1 MRTVLIALGGK
12 FTNPSRVRQQ
22 LNSISENL
30 RFDEIIGVDSGCHL
44 LKAIEL
50 EPTHILGDFDSI
62 GNLSE
67 FKQIWQKARI
77 HTFNSE
83 KDETDAEL
91 AFMLTR
97 DLEIDKIV
105 IIGAFGGRVDHMLSV
120 FFMASQYADVDL
132 IDEWNCVKSFN
143 APFIYDVLHQD
154 HSYISLVPLTELKGV
169 TLSGFKY
176 PLEQAVIPF
185 ASTLGISNELIEDC
199 GKILIES
206 GRGYLI
212 FSKDS

>member
-1 MRTVLIALGGK
+1 MRTAIIALGGK
-12 FTNPSRVRQQ
+12 FTTPSRVRQQ
-22 LNSISENL
+22 LDIVSESL
-30 RFDEIIGVDSGCHL
+30 RYDEIIGVDSGCHL
-44 LKAIEL
+44 LKAIDL

-67 FKQIWQKARI
+67 FKHIWQNARI

-91 AFMLTR
+91 AFLLAR

-105 IIGAFGGRVDHMLSV
+105 ILGAFGGRVDHMLSV
-120 FFMASQYADVDL
+120 FFMASQYADVTL
-132 IDEWNCVKSFN
+132 IDEWNCVKSFK
-143 APFIYDVLHQD
+143 APFDYGVSNQD
-154 HSYISLVPLTELKGV
+154 QSYVSLVPLTELRGV

-176 PLEQAVIPF
+176 PLEKAVIPF
-185 ASTLGISNELIEDC
+185 ASTLGISNELTEDY
-199 GKILIES
+199 GKISIES